1 MQNNIIS
8 LKEALAVMAK
18 KDENN
23 RLIPFD
29 VTYRTFNATSK
40 KGGKLKFYPA
50 AKLCLE
56 ANPNKITKDTA
67 ENIMDK
73 VAPIKNPAHFD
84 NRTRNIELQ
93 TGEIVKLRIDF
104 VISINNQ
111 KIIY

>member
-29 VTYRTFNATSK
+29 VTYRTFNSTSK
-40 KGGKLKFYPA
+40 KGGKLKVYPS

-56 ANPNKITKDTA
+56 ANPNRIVKDTL

-73 VAPIKNPAHFD
+73 ETAIKNPAHFD

-93 TGEIVKLRIDF
+93 TGEIVRLRIDF